1 MTFSVSIRFMALENF
16 SCDCKSSSSTKFSNS
31 FLSNFAFLWRECK
44 NSVSN
49 PCFSTYSSFLSNF
62 LWVYGIMPSEYF
74 VSVRH
79 PRPQEVRHPHRENP
93 TPIPHRWCMAAA
105 RIAHGRHAV
114 GSFRN
119 CVQPSHG
126 LAFNGQ
132 YMRVVNDTVAD
143 GIGHGRIIK
152 QLMPA
157 GDVELRTED
166 SGCHLT
172 PGFN

>member
-1 MTFSVSIRFMALENF
+1 MGAGGSSPACIRKAASNKGGSDLPRQAARRRIPRHAVWDSEYR
-16 SCDCKSSSSTKFSNS
+16 DGAVACKICHKEHST
-31 FLSNFAFLWRECK
+31 
-44 NSVSN
+44 
-49 PCFSTYSSFLSNF
+49 
-62 LWVYGIMPSEYF
+62 EYF

>member
-1 MTFSVSIRFMALENF
+1 MKFTEESLKLYAAPLSDTENDK
-16 SCDCKSSSSTKFSNS
+16 C
-31 FLSNFAFLWRECK
+31 LHA
-44 NSVSN
+44 
-49 PCFSTYSSFLSNF
+49 
-62 LWVYGIMPSEYF
+62 IEYF

>member
-1 MTFSVSIRFMALENF
+1 MSEKIVQLNEEVIKGQLKELVRGSVEETLNELLEQEAE
-16 SCDCKSSSSTKFSNS
+16 K
-31 FLSNFAFLWRECK
+31 L
-44 NSVSN
+44 
-49 PCFSTYSSFLSNF
+49 
-62 LWVYGIMPSEYF
+62 EYF